1 MKKEL
6 YKARSIERAILHF
19 KWKSDQIKI
28 PRNPEFYVVT
38 NGLLGYIPERDLWV
52 TGQFNGIR
60 DEYGEYTTLVGRSLA
75 TTPIV
80 GEWKNHE
87 EVIVCGNTSNYRPYN
102 QEIEWFS
109 YMKEQADES
118 IETQLLGSRL
128 SMAFV
133 AENDQQKKQ
142 IEKALLAVKKGLP
155 AVIVTSLLEDLKNIN
170 LTDPAQIEKMQYL
183 SSFYQTLEKR
193 ESNFNGLDHE
203 VIDKKAQVNVPEIQQ
218 YSDVTTMDYLIQY
231 EARLNFVEEMKEHG
245 IEIEIVPNPVFWDEP
260 KEEDIEEGT
269 FEAAEPEPEPEQEPM
284 NENQENEE
292 EENNEHNEN

>member
-142 IEKALLAVKKGLP
+142 IEKALIAVKKGLP

-193 ESNFNGLDHE
+193 ESNFNGLDLE

-292 EENNEHNEN
+292 EENNEQDEN

>member
-193 ESNFNGLDHE
+193 ESNFNGLDLE

-292 EENNEHNEN
+292 EENNEQDEN

>member
-6 YKARSIERAILHF
+6 YKARSIEHAILHF
-19 KWKSDQIKI
+19 KWKSDQIKL

-80 GEWKNHE
+80 GEWRNHD

-118 IETQLLGSRL
+118 IETQLIGSRL
-128 SMAFV
+128 STAFI

-142 IEKALLAVKKGLP
+142 IERALSAIKKGLP
-155 AVIVTSLLEDLKNIN
+155 AVIVTSLLDELKTVN
-170 LTDPAQIEKMQYL
+170 LTDPSQIEKMQYL

-193 ESNFNGLDHE
+193 ESNFNGLDLE

-218 YSDVTTMDYLIQY
+218 YNDITTMDYLIQY
-231 EARLNFVEEMKEHG
+231 EARLKFVEEMKEHG

-260 KEEDIEEGT
+260 KEADIEEGT
-269 FEAAEPEPEPEQEPM
+269 FEAAEPEEAPATEEPEEK
-284 NENQENEE
+284 EE
-292 EENNEHNEN
+292 TEDEQKND

>member
-60 DEYGEYTTLVGRSLA
+60 DEYGEYTTLVGRSLS

-193 ESNFNGLDHE
+193 ESNFNGLDLE

-292 EENNEHNEN
+292 EENNEQDEN